1 IQAANDWAKSKITE
15 LERHSGKSAEEI
27 DKEIDEFLYTKA
39 KYLTPKSET
48 VKAPNQQEKQ
58 APVNLE
64 KESKVKLVVVGSN
77 EERPVRKKRKSMFDN
92 W

>member
-1 IQAANDWAKSKITE
+1 MSFYIQKPNILRQKNETI
-15 LERHSGKSAEEI
+15 
-27 DKEIDEFLYTKA
+27 KA
-39 KYLTPKSET
+39 T
-48 VKAPNQQEKQ
+48 NQQEKQ

-77 EERPVRKKRKSMFDN
+77 EERPARKKRKSMFDN

>member
-1 IQAANDWAKSKITE
+1 MTKSKITE
-15 LERHSGKSAEEI
+15 LEQHSGKSAEEI

-39 KYLTPKSET
+39 KYLTPKNET
-48 VKAPNQQEKQ
+48 IKATNQQEKQ

-77 EERPVRKKRKSMFDN
+77 EERPARKKRKSMFDN